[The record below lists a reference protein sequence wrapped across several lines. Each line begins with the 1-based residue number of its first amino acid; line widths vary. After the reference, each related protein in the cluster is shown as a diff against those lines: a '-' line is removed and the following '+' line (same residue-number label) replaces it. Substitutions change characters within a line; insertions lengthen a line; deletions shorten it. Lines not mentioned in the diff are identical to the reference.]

1 MTGPRITASLTYWS
15 TRTPHA
21 VAVECDG
28 TALTWRALAG
38 SVESLAENLAADGL
52 RAGDRIGYL
61 CQNGIGVLQTILAA
75 TALDAI
81 VVPLNIRL
89 TVPELRWIV
98 EDAGL
103 AAILVDQAYAGP
115 ARDLCAGRELRPYW
129 QGPEAPEWARPLEA
143 ATRARPAHRLART
156 VGDPDL
162 PAFIS
167 YTSGTTGRPKG
178 AVLTHGNFLAAA
190 VSFAT
195 TESMTRHDS
204 CLLVLPL
211 AFTGSLMATWAP
223 TYYTGARFVMH
234 RRFDAAKTLD
244 ELEHG
249 QITVFPAVP
258 VVFDQLAALPR
269 FDAADLS
276 GLRVAKAGGAP
287 PSAATLARYARRGMP
302 IGQGYGM
309 TESTGVGAS
318 LPQEEFER
326 KAGSAGVTNF
336 GIELAVMDATGARL
350 PTGEIGEICLRGGA
364 VMLGYWRNPGATA
377 ETLRDGWLRTGDLG
391 RLDEEGYLTIVG
403 REKDMVLSG
412 GLNVY
417 PSEIERIIL
426 LDPRVAE
433 AAVVAVPDERWGEV
447 PAALVVTDS
456 AELTAA
462 TVVELCR
469 LELADYKVPKHVYLR
484 PEPLP
489 RTMSGKLA
497 KAEIRAEL
505 SRRAGG
511 PG

>member
-1 MTGPRITASLTYWS
+1 MPSPRITASLTYWS
-15 TRTPHA
+15 TRTPNA

-28 TALTWRALAG
+28 ATLTWRELAD
-38 SVESLAENLAADGL
+38 SVESLAEHLAADGL

-61 CQNGIGVLQTILAA
+61 CQNSVGVIQTILAA
-75 TALDAI
+75 VALDAI

-89 TVPELRWIV
+89 TIPELSWIV

-103 AAILVDQAYAGP
+103 DALLVDETYTRQALEL
-115 ARDLCAGRELRPYW
+115 REGRELRLYW
-129 QGPEAPEWARPLEA
+129 EGPGCPPWARPLV
-143 ATRARPAHRLART
+143 ATPAGAPTGRLKRA

-178 AVLTHGNFLAAA
+178 AILTHGNFLAAA
-190 VSFAT
+190 ISFAT

-234 RRFDAAKTLD
+234 PRFDAARTLT

-249 QITVFPAVP
+249 NITVFPAVP

-269 FDAADLS
+269 FDTADLS
-276 GLRVAKAGGAP
+276 TLRVAKAGGAP
-287 PSAATLARYARRGMP
+287 PSAATLARYLRRGMP

-318 LPQEEFER
+318 LPQEDFER
-326 KAGSAGVTNF
+326 KAGSTGVTNY
-336 GIELAVMDATGARL
+336 GIELAIMDAEGTPL
-350 PTGEIGEICLRGGA
+350 PDDEVGEICLRGAA
-364 VMLGYWRNPGATA
+364 VMLGYWRNPEATA

-391 RLDEEGYLTIVG
+391 RLDHEGYLTIMG

-417 PSEIERIIL
+417 PGEIERIIM
-426 LDPRVAE
+426 LDPRVSE

-447 PAALVVTDS
+447 PAAVVVSDS
-456 AELTAA
+456 ADLTAA
-462 TVVELCR
+462 MVLDVCR
-469 LELADYKVPKHVYLR
+469 LELADYKVPKYVYVR

-489 RTMSGKLA
+489 RTMSGKVA
-497 KAEIRAEL
+497 KAEVRAEL
-505 SRRAGG
+505 SEHVS
-511 PG
+511 

>member
-1 MTGPRITASLTYWS
+1 MPSPRITASLTYWS

-21 VAVECDG
+21 VALECDG
-28 TALTWRALAG
+28 TTLTWRQLAD
-38 SVESLAENLAADGL
+38 SVESLAERLAADGL

-61 CQNGIGVLQTILAA
+61 CQNGVGVIQTILAA
-75 TALDAI
+75 TLLDAI

-89 TVPELRWIV
+89 TVPELSWIV
-98 EDAGL
+98 DDAGL
-103 AAILVDQAYAGP
+103 AAMLVDEVYARP
-115 ARDLCAGRELRPYW
+115 ALELREGRALRLYW
-129 QGPEAPEWARPLEA
+129 QGSDCPQWAESLDTAAAAPSPGRL
-143 ATRARPAHRLART
+143 TRS
-156 VGDPDL
+156 VGDPDV

-190 VSFAT
+190 ISFST

-234 RRFDAAKTLD
+234 ARFDAARTLA

-249 QITVFPAVP
+249 NITVFPAVP
-258 VVFDQLAALPR
+258 VVFDQLAALPG
-269 FDAADLS
+269 FDTADL
-276 GLRVAKAGGAP
+276 GRLRVAKAGGAP
-287 PSAATLARYARRGMP
+287 PSAATLARYRRRGMP

-318 LPQEEFER
+318 LPQEDFER
-326 KAGSAGVTNF
+326 KAGSTGVTNY
-336 GIELAVMDATGARL
+336 GIELAIMDSDGKPL
-350 PTGEIGEICLRGGA
+350 PTNEVGEICLRGAA
-364 VMLGYWRNPGATA
+364 VMLGYWRDPEATA
-377 ETLRDGWLRTGDLG
+377 EALRAGWLRTGDLG
-391 RLDEEGYLTIVG
+391 RLDEEGYLTIMG

-426 LDPRVAE
+426 LDPRVSE

-447 PAALVVTDS
+447 PAAVVVSDS
-456 AELTAA
+456 ADLTPAM
-462 TVVELCR
+462 VLDVCR
-469 LELADYKVPKHVYLR
+469 HELADYKVPKYVYVR

-489 RTMSGKLA
+489 RTMSGKVA
-497 KAEIRAEL
+497 KAEVRAEVAG
-505 SRRAGG
+505 RVGG
-511 PG
+511 PA